1 MCLSLSHELE
11 FITQTQNSPNLSK
24 LGLNF
29 ECVTHFESVLDLS
42 TEFKIMIQI

>member
-1 MCLSLSHELE
+1 MCLSHELD
-11 FITQTQNSPNLSK
+11 FNTQTQNSPNLSK

-29 ECVTHFESVLDLS
+29 EFMAYFESVLDLS